1 MIWGIISK
9 QKKSKNS
16 SIVPSTH
23 MRIMYWLIRARDII
37 MYTNYITNKLSV
49 FPKRT
54 CYTEEWDDAEDE
66 PLDDVHEGGGH
77 LRVVVVENQV
87 SIRVHGDL
95 SLELP
100 MILREVSKLWLGLWF
115 MYDLCVY
122 QQSHARTSRRFV
134 CSSTFQLNNLCGC
147 RSLWQISLSKYQIS

>member
-1 MIWGIISK
+1 MRPINKTTATLVRPHLFSTLCPTPLG
-9 QKKSKNS
+9 NS
-16 SIVPSTH
+16 PV
-23 MRIMYWLIRARDII
+23 W
-37 MYTNYITNKLSV
+37 V

-77 LRVVVVENQV
+77 LRVVVVEDQV
-87 SIRVHGDL
+87 RIRVHGDL

-100 MILREVSKLWLGLWF
+100 MILREVSKLWLGLWLN

-134 CSSTFQLNNLCGC
+134 CSSTFQLNNLCRC

>member
-1 MIWGIISK
+1 
-9 QKKSKNS
+9 
-16 SIVPSTH
+16 

-77 LRVVVVENQV
+77 LRVVVVEDQV
-87 SIRVHGDL
+87 RIRIHGDL

-100 MILREVSKLWLGLWF
+100 TIFVKFQSAWKRPLL
-115 MYDLCVY
+115 VY
-122 QQSHARTSRRFV
+122 
-134 CSSTFQLNNLCGC
+134 
-147 RSLWQISLSKYQIS
+147 